1 LGDPKGEDY
10 RFLWTTT
17 LTVRYKPVEYL
28 VLSLEGRIEGA
39 GAQIYYSRSSPT
51 IVDPETM
58 QQVLQPDQK
67 KYYGVV
73 LGVTAH
79 IGN

>member
-1 LGDPKGEDY
+1 M
-10 RFLWTTT
+10 
-17 LTVRYKPVEYL
+17 EYL

-39 GAQIYYSRSSPT
+39 GTDIYYSRSSPT
-51 IVDPETM
+51 TLDPETM
-58 QQVLQPDQK
+58 EEVMQPNRN
-67 KYYGVV
+67 KYYGAI